1 MRSLTRKIHVAAAFA
16 SFLFIA
22 GFWTSSVFSELLLP
36 DSCVATVKQ
45 AIVYALFIFIPTMT
59 AAGGTGF
66 FLGGR
71 STHALVAAKRR
82 RMPVIALT
90 GLLILVP
97 AALFLN
103 MKAQAGEF
111 DAAFFLVQALEL
123 FAGASNL
130 TLMGMNIRDGLRLSR
145 NRNSHEISDALADS

>member
-1 MRSLTRKIHVAAAFA
+1 MRAIKRKIHVVTAFA
-16 SFLFIA
+16 SFIFIA
-22 GFWTSSVFSELLLP
+22 GFWTSSVISELFLP
-36 DSCVATVKQ
+36 NSCVATVKQ
-45 AIVYALFIFIPTMT
+45 GIAYALLIFIPTI
-59 AAGGTGF
+59 AAVGGTGF
-66 FLGGR
+66 SLGGK

-90 GLLILVP
+90 GLLVLVP

-111 DAAFFLVQALEL
+111 DTAFFLVQAIEL
-123 FAGASNL
+123 LAGASNL

-145 NRNSHEISDALADS
+145 NRK